1 MWTWK
6 GETHKGLNFSIFE
19 NGSLNI
25 LSKMINQ
32 TIDPWI
38 YYFAYKHDKDWNLN
52 THLRDVNK
60 IKIYSTPKSIPLV
73 LTIF

>member
-1 MWTWK
+1 MWKWK

-19 NGSLNI
+19 SGSLNI
-25 LSKMINQ
+25 LSKAINQ

-38 YYFAYKHDKDWNLN
+38 YYFVYKHDKDWNLN
-52 THLRDVNK
+52 THLRDVKK

-73 LTIF
+73 LIIF